1 MAEAI
6 QLVALNATGARKNDP
21 ANQKVEKSGIQE
33 EKCDV
38 WEAEAAV
45 TQRIH

>member
-1 MAEAI
+1 ML
-6 QLVALNATGARKNDP
+6 QARGKNDP

-33 EKCDV
+33 EKGDV